1 MRIPKDMDYETF
13 TVGKRRVRNMLD
25 IDFNFDTNP
34 WDILMDKRS
43 VIEIMFDEVI
53 TEINKKKSLLEKL
66 SNFFFK
72 KQTKVE
78 TFVIN
83 LGY

>member
-1 MRIPKDMDYETF
+1 MRIPRDMDYEIF
-13 TVGKRRVRNMLD
+13 TIGKCRVRNMFD
-25 IDFNFDTNP
+25 INFDFDRNS

-43 VIEIMFDEVI
+43 IIEIMFDEVI